1 MGKKFGFQIPAPP
14 LIGFG
19 IFFLQDHPAVLE
31 SQGKCGDL
39 GHTKSEGLEF
49 FIYLGFLLILGLW
62 ERKCQFPSSCAHGKG
77 DFGNLGS
84 LGMVKPWNSSI
95 PDWVGMALNH
105 LNGGQFPL
113 SQLAPTWPLTFQG
126 CGKWDGRIPALFAR
140 SRSCRR
146 GDGGTNIPFSST
158 ENPTGRMW
166 ELAPGT

>member
-31 SQGKCGDL
+31 SQGKGWDL
-39 GHTKSEGLEF
+39 GHTKTEGLEF

-113 SQLAPTWPLTFQG
+113 SQLAPTWPPTFQG

-140 SRSCRR
+140 SGSCRR
-146 GDGGTNIPFSST
+146 GEGGTNIPFSST
-158 ENPTGRMW
+158 ENPTGGMW